1 MCKIRGR
8 PDQVAKA
15 SSSDAFSICVLGLIL
30 LVVCT
35 CAKPRASPAALL
47 TSIEASDDGDDD
59 DNADPEKASHQQR
72 FAKQQVDVTTC

>member
-8 PDQVAKA
+8 PDQDAKA

-30 LVVCT
+30 LVVCS
-35 CAKPRASPAALL
+35 CAEPIACPAALL
-47 TSIEASDDGDDD
+47 TSIEASDDGDD